1 LLFDGNWKTVRRL
14 QRRGEGIF
22 PPACDMI
29 QRNGTHDMKKI
40 VVAAMIGFGAFASLS
55 QPVTAMPL
63 SGWLDKA
70 FHRNETKPAEQ
81 APLLKVQASEAGRIG
96 QLEET
101 IRSLN
106 GRIEEM
112 SFQLLQM
119 QEQIRKFQEDNEFRF
134 QDLEGGKAQAPRKS
148 GALETPR
155 PQNDA
160 MASTTGRVGA
170 SQAPATSTP
179 TDPGASPG
187 SVARNGSTA
196 GAPPVTLGQ
205 IILDDAGNPIAANSD
220 SVPDPGA
227 VASTNPRGDAP
238 GLNATPET
246 EQQTAALENPGDLYQ
261 VAYGHVLSGDYSQAE
276 NEFRD
281 YLEAFPK
288 GEKAADAS
296 FWMGEAQYSQ
306 GKYNDS
312 AKTFLNA
319 HQAFGKSP
327 KAPEMLL
334 KLGMSL
340 AALDNK
346 ETACAT
352 LREVGKRY
360 PKASPAVK
368 AKVTTEQSR
377 LAC

>member
-1 LLFDGNWKTVRRL
+1 
-14 QRRGEGIF
+14 
-22 PPACDMI
+22 
-29 QRNGTHDMKKI
+29 MKNI
-40 VVAAMIGFGAFASLS
+40 VVAAMIGLGAFGSLS

-63 SGWLDKA
+63 SGWLDKT
-70 FHRNETKPAEQ
+70 FHRNGTKPVEQ

-119 QEQIRKFQEDNEFRF
+119 QEQIRKFQEDNELRF
-134 QDLEGGKAQAPRKS
+134 QDLEGAKPAAPRKS

-155 PQNDA
+155 TSGEA
-160 MASTTGRVGA
+160 MATPGATTGRT
-170 SQAPATSTP
+170 APSATV
-179 TDPGASPG
+179 TDPGASTGSETASGVPGVAQGAPG
-187 SVARNGSTA
+187 SLPT
-196 GAPPVTLGQ
+196 TLGQ
-205 IILDDAGNPIAANSD
+205 IILDDAGNPIGANAD
-220 SVPDPGA
+220 SLPDTSIDPGIDTSTDPGA
-227 VASTNPRGDAP
+227 VASTDPGTRAAP

-246 EQQTAALENPGDLYQ
+246 EQQTASLDNPGDLYQ
-261 VAYGHVLSGDYSQAE
+261 SAYGHVLSGDYSQAE
-276 NEFRD
+276 NEFRG

-306 GKYNDS
+306 GKFNDS

-319 HQAFGKSP
+319 HQAYSKSP

-368 AKVTTEQSR
+368 AKVTSEQGR
-377 LAC
+377 LSC